1 MKLTAIIAQAPDGAA
16 PPAGGDQAKG
26 PAPGGMGILGNPL
39 FMFALLGLFFL
50 VVMLPAQRRQK
61 REAAAKLAAMKVGAK
76 IITTSGIVGR
86 IITLK
91 DGEDEVVIKS
101 DDTKLRIL
109 KTAIASVTSDDTTA
123 TDPKA

>member
-16 PPAGGDQAKG
+16 PPAGGDPAKG
-26 PAPGGMGILGNPL
+26 AAPGGLGGILGNPL

-61 REAAAKLAAMKVGAK
+61 REAAAKLAAMRVGAK
-76 IITTSGIVGR
+76 VVTTGGIVGR
-86 IITLK
+86 IITIK

-101 DDTKLRIL
+101 DDTKLRVL
-109 KTAIASVTSDDTTA
+109 KTAIASVTDDTAA
-123 TDPKA
+123 TDAKA